1 MDLQGWKSAVKE
13 RLKKLADR
21 VKELTPGS
29 VYGALCAATV
39 LPVVTAAGQGDF
51 GAVAALGGV
60 LGGVGGNLIANRLQ
74 DWRDRSE
81 QEVATELVEKARG
94 DEQWRDTFDILLEK
108 FEAPQMV
115 QAVLSETDRQWF
127 SDVLAEELKKLG
139 NLERYQAVLVGPG
152 AIAQGNG
159 AVAAG
164 AGGVVIGGNVQDSTI
179 NTGDHIRNLRA
190 GTYIE
195 RQIVSPSD
203 TQTPDVSHL
212 RDAYLNRLFEQTG
225 ALSLAGVDPK
235 ATDESEARLS
245 LDAVYTALLTRTP
258 KMQEKL
264 EAMLPGGRPNREDHR
279 LSALDQLNRHSRLV
293 LLGDPGSGKST
304 FISFVALCL
313 AGEALQ
319 SPRANLALLTTPLPK
334 EDEEG
339 QDEESPQTWEHG
351 PLLPVRVVLRD
362 FAARGLPAAGER
374 ATADHLWCFMK
385 TELQTAALA
394 DYAPHLH
401 QELLTKGGLILL
413 DGLDEV
419 PEAHRRRTQIREA
432 VEDFA
437 AVFARCRMLVTGR
450 TYAYQQQDWRL
461 TNFEVTVLAPFS
473 AGQIRRFVDRWY
485 AHVAELRHLDGGDSQ
500 GRAEDLKRAIFDGDR
515 LRGLAERPLLLTLMA
530 SLHAW
535 RGGNLPEKREELY
548 ADAVNLLI
556 DRWESQRVVW
566 DAQGK
571 VVVIQPSLAEWLQV
585 DRDKVRNFLNE
596 LAFTGH
602 AAQPDLAGT
611 ADVPEEK
618 LVVGLLGLSRNP
630 DIRPQRLVE
639 YLSQRAGLLVPRGVG
654 VYTFPHRT
662 FQEYLAACHLTDH
675 DFPDLL
681 AGLARREPGR
691 WREVALLAAAK
702 TTRGT
707 AAAIWLLVEAL
718 CFREPDDK
726 HHDAADSW
734 GALLAGQALLE
745 SANLDRVNER
755 NQGKVDRVRRGL
767 LHVMRA
773 SDLPA
778 LERAG
783 AGRVLAGLGDP
794 RPEVMTVEAMEF
806 CFMPAGPFWMG
817 DGDEQH
823 LCHAVDQDCWIGRYP
838 VTNAQYQA
846 FVAAG
851 GYGERN
857 FWHEAEQ
864 ADFWRDGRFKGQ
876 FDADWR
882 DAPLDHGSPFNLSNH
897 PVVGIFLYEALAFTR
912 WLTCHQRE
920 KGLLH
925 EGWHIYLPSEAEWEK
940 AARGGLRIPARPLIA
955 RVGDLLLS
963 SAQKAVRLRENVMP
977 KRLYPWGEEEDADR
991 ANYNETQIG
1000 STSPVGCFSSGAGPY
1015 GVEELA
1021 GNVWE
1026 WTSGLYKAYPY
1037 NADDGREKLDTS
1049 RSKVRVVR
1057 GGSFYLSGLDVRC
1070 AVRYRNDQVGRNWL
1084 NGFRVVASPLTSI
1097 L

>member
-1 MDLQGWKSAVKE
+1 MIDIPTLAKEVTTLLVPLMPYLVKAGEKAAETAAQEIGKEGWGKAKALWQRLWQGREEKEAVVE
-13 RLKKLADR
+13 AMQD
-21 VKELTPGS
+21 VIAQPEDED
-29 VYGALCAATV
+29 A
-39 LPVVTAAGQGDF
+39 VTALRLQIKKALAEDNLLVREITALVQELRPLNLQQFQAQMDGSGAIVQGQG
-51 GAVAALGGV
+51 A
-60 LGGVGGNLIANRLQ
+60 
-74 DWRDRSE
+74 
-81 QEVATELVEKARG
+81 K
-94 DEQWRDTFDILLEK
+94 
-108 FEAPQMV
+108 
-115 QAVLSETDRQWF
+115 
-127 SDVLAEELKKLG
+127 
-139 NLERYQAVLVGPG
+139 
-152 AIAQGNG
+152 
-159 AVAAG
+159 G
-164 AGGVVIGGNVQDSTI
+164 AGERGVVAESIQDSNI
-179 NTGDHIRNLRA
+179 NTGEHNRNVQA

-195 RQIVSPSD
+195 KQDVHIHNPPA
-203 TQTPDVSHL
+203 PDHSHL
-212 RDAYLNRLFEQTG
+212 RTAYLNHLFEQTG
-225 ALSLAGVDPK
+225 ALYLGGVDPK
-235 ATDESEARLS
+235 AVDESEAGLS
-245 LDAVYTALLTRTP
+245 LDAVYTALLTYTP
-258 KMQEKL
+258 ERQEGL
-264 EAMLPGGRPNREDHR
+264 AEMAPCGRPEREVQH

-304 FISFVALCL
+304 FVNFVALCL

-319 SPRANLALLTTPLPK
+319 SPRANLTLLTTPLPK

-362 FAARGLPAAGER
+362 FVARGLPASGVR

-385 TELQTAALA
+385 TELQTASLA

-437 AVFARCRMLVTGR
+437 AVFARCRILVTGR

-485 AHVAELRHLDGGDSQ
+485 AHVAELRHLDGRDSQ
-500 GRAEDLKRAIFDGDR
+500 GRAEDLKRAIFDGER

-535 RGGNLPEKREELY
+535 RGGSLPEKREELY

-556 DRWESQRVVW
+556 DRWESQRVVR

-571 VVVIQPSLAEWLQV
+571 VAVIQPSLAEWLQV
-585 DRDKVRNFLNE
+585 DRDRVRGFLNE
-596 LAFTGH
+596 LAFAGH
-602 AAQPDLAGT
+602 AAHPDLTGT
-611 ADVPEEK
+611 ADVAEK
-618 LVVGLLGLSRNP
+618 ELVAGLMGLSRNP
-630 DIRPQRLVE
+630 DVRPQRLVE

-707 AAAIWLLVEAL
+707 AAAIWMLVDAL

-726 HHDAADSW
+726 QHDAADSW

-745 SANLDRVNER
+745 SANLDRVSER

-767 LHVMRA
+767 LHVMRGLE
-773 SDLPA
+773 LPA

-794 RPEVMTVEAMEF
+794 RPEVMTVEGMEF

-817 DGDEQH
+817 EGKEQH
-823 LCHAVDQDCWIGRYP
+823 LCRAVDQDCWIGRYP
-838 VTNAQYQA
+838 VTNAQFQA

-851 GYGERN
+851 GYGEKSY
-857 FWHEAEQ
+857 WPEAAE
-864 ADFWRDGRFKGQ
+864 AGFWRDGRFKGNY
-876 FDADWR
+876 DSDWR
-882 DAPLDHGSPFNLSNH
+882 GALVDFGAPFHLGNH
-897 PVVGIFLYEALAFTR
+897 PVVGASWYEALAFVR
-912 WLTCHQRE
+912 WLTCHLRE
-920 KGLLH
+920 AGLLGV
-925 EGWHIYLPSEAEWEK
+925 GWQIHLPSEAQWEK
-940 AARGGLRIPARPLIA
+940 AARGGLRIPGQPLFA
-955 RVGDLLLS
+955 KPVELPSFGGDGSIVL
-963 SAQKAVRLRENVMP
+963 QENAMP
-977 KRLYPWGEEEDADR
+977 KRAYPWGEEEDANR
-991 ANYNETQIG
+991 ANYAKTQIS
-1000 STSPVGCFSSGAGPY
+1000 STSAMGCFSGGSGPY
-1015 GVEELA
+1015 GAEELA

-1026 WTSGLYKAYPY
+1026 WTRSLWGRKWDKSDFDYPY
-1037 NADDGREKLDTS
+1037 DPADGRENLVELNE
-1049 RSKVRVVR
+1049 VRRVFR
-1057 GGSFYLSGLDVRC
+1057 GGSYRLSNPMFLRC
-1070 AVRYRNDQVGRNWL
+1070 AVRYGFKPDVGNWM
-1084 NGFRVVASPLTSI
+1084 NGFRVVASPSTPES
-1097 L
+1097 

>member
-1 MDLQGWKSAVKE
+1 MDLQQWKGAAKDRLAKLAG
-13 RLKKLADR
+13 RLKELA
-21 VKELTPGS
+21 PGT
-29 VYGALCAATV
+29 VYGTLCASTL

-51 GAVAALGGV
+51 AAVAALGGV

-81 QEVATELVEKARG
+81 QEVSAELGEKAMVDGQWREALDTLLAEFETLQLVRTELSAG
-94 DEQWRDTFDILLEK
+94 
-108 FEAPQMV
+108 
-115 QAVLSETDRQWF
+115 DRQWF
-127 SDVLAEELKKLG
+127 AVALREELQKLG
-139 NLERYQAVLVGPG
+139 NLERHQAVLVGPG
-152 AIAQGNG
+152 AIAQGER

-164 AGGVVIGGNVQDSTI
+164 AGGVAIGGNVRDSTI
-179 NTGDHIRNLRA
+179 IITGNHN
-190 GTYIE
+190 
-195 RQIVSPSD
+195 SPSQD
-203 TQTPDVSHL
+203 AAPL
-212 RDAYLNRLFEQTG
+212 RTAYLSHLFEQTG
-225 ALSLAGVDPK
+225 ALYLGGVDPK
-235 ATDESEARLS
+235 AADESEARLS

-258 KMQEKL
+258 ERQEGL
-264 EAMLPGGRPNREDHR
+264 AVMAPGGRPEREGRH

-304 FISFVALCL
+304 FVNFVALCL

-319 SPRANLALLTTPLPK
+319 NPHANLNLLTTPLPK
-334 EDEEG
+334 DDKEG

-351 PLLPVRVVLRD
+351 ALLPVRVVLRD
-362 FAARGLPAAGER
+362 FAARGLPDAGER
-374 ATADHLWCFMK
+374 ATADHLWRFIQA
-385 TELQTAALA
+385 ELRTAALA
-394 DYAPHLH
+394 GYAPHLRR
-401 QELLTKGGLILL
+401 ELHCHGGLILL

-437 AVFARCRMLVTGR
+437 AVFARCRILVTGR
-450 TYAYQQQDWRL
+450 TYAYQQQDWKL
-461 TNFEVTVLAPFS
+461 TNFADTVLAPFS

-485 AHVAELRHLDGGDSQ
+485 AHVAELRHLDGRDSQ

-535 RGGNLPEKREELY
+535 RGGSLPEKREELY

-556 DRWESQRVVW
+556 DRWESQRMVR
-566 DAQGK
+566 DAQGQ
-571 VVVIQPSLAEWLQV
+571 VAVIQPSLAEWLQV

-596 LAFTGH
+596 LAFAGH

-630 DIRPQRLVE
+630 DVRPQRLVE

-675 DFPDLL
+675 DFPDTL
-681 AGLARREPGR
+681 AELARRDPGR

-726 HHDAADSW
+726 HHDTADSW

-745 SANLDRVNER
+745 SANLDRVGER

-767 LHVMRA
+767 LHLMRGG
-773 SDLPA
+773 DLPA

-794 RPEVMTVEAMEF
+794 RPEVMTVEGMEF

-817 DGDEQH
+817 EGNEQH
-823 LCHAVDQDCWIGRYP
+823 LCRAVAHDCWIGRYP
-838 VTNAQYQA
+838 VTNAQFQA

-851 GYGERN
+851 GYGEKSY
-857 FWHEAEQ
+857 WPEAEQ
-864 ADFWRDGRFKGQ
+864 AGFWRDGRFKGSY
-876 FDADWR
+876 DDDWR
-882 DAPLDHGSPFNLSNH
+882 GAALALGPPYNLSNH
-897 PVVGIFLYEALAFTR
+897 PVVGVSWYEALAFTR
-912 WLTCHQRE
+912 WLTCHLRNID
-920 KGLLH
+920 KLST
-925 EGWHIYLPSEAEWEK
+925 GWQIGLPSEAQWEK
-940 AARGGLRIPARPLIA
+940 AARGGLWIPVQPLITGL
-955 RVGDLLLS
+955 GDLRLS
-963 SAQKAVRLRENVMP
+963 PKDGSLELQENVLA
-977 KRLYPWGEEEDADR
+977 KRAYPWGKEEDANR
-991 ANYNETQIG
+991 ANYDKTQIG
-1000 STSPVGCFSSGAGPY
+1000 STSGAGCFVSGASPHGA
-1015 GVEELA
+1015 EELA

-1026 WTSGLYKAYPY
+1026 WCRSLYKAYPY
-1037 NADDGREKLDTS
+1037 DPADGRENLNASSSDN
-1049 RSKVRVVR
+1049 RVLR
-1057 GGSFYLSGLDVRC
+1057 GGSFYYYGQDVRC
-1070 AVRYRNDQVGRNWL
+1070 AVRDWNYPGSRNWDY
-1084 NGFRVVASPLTSI
+1084 GFRVVASPSTSG